1 MTAVFSGNRTL
12 THPLSRSVQAS
23 TGHQAVPA
31 VGTQKDAN
39 RIQREESYHA
49 DVKLQVTA
57 LSISK
62 QPWRFRV
69 RLLFIWALSTRGRP
83 LPISRTADAAQKAK
97 IHQRYFSGP
106 VDAGIRDETDKKN

>member
-1 MTAVFSGNRTL
+1 MVFSLFLGKPAYSLKVVKLSICIL

-31 VGTQKDAN
+31 VGTQKAAN

-57 LSISK
+57 PSFSK
-62 QPWRFRV
+62 QILEIPR
-69 RLLFIWALSTRGRP
+69 
-83 LPISRTADAAQKAK
+83 
-97 IHQRYFSGP
+97 
-106 VDAGIRDETDKKN
+106 